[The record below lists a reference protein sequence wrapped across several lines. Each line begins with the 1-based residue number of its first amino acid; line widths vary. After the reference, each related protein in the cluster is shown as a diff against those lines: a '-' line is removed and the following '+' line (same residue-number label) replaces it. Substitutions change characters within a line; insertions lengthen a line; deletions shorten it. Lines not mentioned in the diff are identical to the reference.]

1 MKELARIMARRGVVP
16 RIPRTPRPE
25 AQSDVTTDTE
35 VKQAP
40 PTPHSLRQAPPRRL
54 INAFQEVPATE
65 TKNPSSVFVV
75 PDSWST
81 PASVAKGVQEKAEK
95 PMMKRGPKPKPASK
109 RRGISLSLCVSE
121 EEAFLL
127 RKYAADN
134 GLGFSEWARATL
146 FQAMRKSVPKRE

>member
-1 MKELARIMARRGVVP
+1 MKEMARILARRGVIP
-16 RIPRTPRPE
+16 RGPRTPRHETPPG
-25 AQSDVTTDTE
+25 VTTDTE
-35 VKQAP
+35 PKGP
-40 PTPHSLRQAPPRRL
+40 PTPPPSLRQAPPRRL

-81 PASVAKGVQEKAEK
+81 PASVAKGIQEKEDK
-95 PMMKRGPKPKPASK
+95 PMAKRGPKPKPAIK
-109 RRGISLSLCVSE
+109 RRGVSLSLCVSE
-121 EEAFLL
+121 EEAFML

-146 FQAMRKSVPKRE
+146 FHAMRKSVPKRE